1 MTQEENAQIWARG
14 QHALDRILRLVSID
28 KIEKLAD
35 KIEDKEFRESFA
47 FKQFLKS
54 LK

>member
-1 MTQEENAQIWARG
+1 MAPEEKAQIWVRG
-14 QHALDRILRLVSID
+14 QDALERILRLVSID
-28 KIEKLAD
+28 KIEKLAT